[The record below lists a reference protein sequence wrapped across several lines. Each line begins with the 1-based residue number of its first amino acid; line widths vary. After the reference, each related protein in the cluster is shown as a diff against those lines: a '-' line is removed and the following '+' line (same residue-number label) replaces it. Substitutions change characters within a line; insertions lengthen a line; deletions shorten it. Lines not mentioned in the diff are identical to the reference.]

1 MNTYIHNDYNKKFI
15 DRQPNAGRKF
25 HLIRTVSEQKRTR
38 DANPRS
44 TLEVVTHFLLLVSR
58 NRFFFFISSSLLPP
72 RVFGPISTKQHKT
85 QKTVSSSYT
94 SEIPSRLSTTHRNEN
109 SFCNQ
114 QLRHQIPVLRLL
126 LLLNRQTEDRTY
138 LSLYLKLA
146 K

>member
-25 HLIRTVSEQKRTR
+25 HLIRTVSEKKNEGCQPSFYSRSGHTFSFASKQK
-38 DANPRS
+38 PI
-44 TLEVVTHFLLLVSR
+44 
-58 NRFFFFISSSLLPP
+58 FFFISSSLLPP
-72 RVFGPISTKQHKT
+72 RVFGPILTQQHKT